1 MDLIDLTEDDDPVV
15 KKDTKASLE
24 SLEGTDKL
32 EQDIQEENAPIDL
45 TLDDIGALK
54 EPSAKRMKWSPKAL
68 SGQPISSQGMTEVPM
83 NRLALSSSSRQST
96 SPRPQQPL
104 QQWSQDTIDLTD
116 DSKPIPGPDGSYT
129 NANRQQYAPITPM
142 SRMVCYGLAETVL
155 THVHLSNISKGFES
169 AAERLPVKFL
179 IHPSAVPSVYC
190 EFLWLLLIVPL
201 RMSIKNDF
209 GFNGVNDSNS
219 SF

>member
-32 EQDIQEENAPIDL
+32 EQDIQGENAPIDL
-45 TLDDIGALK
+45 TLDDTGALK

-129 NANRQQYAPITPM
+129 NTNQQQYAPITPM

-155 THVHLSNISKGFES
+155 THVHLSTISKGFES

-209 GFNGVNDSNS
+209 GLNGVNDSNS